1 MSIIVITYNLIGEI
15 MTRFF
20 FFLVGFGFTLIGF
33 IYIIIYLNLTT
44 IGYNFLEYVK
54 FIIRRPE
61 CLIAIIGLIL
71 MYFSVPKE
79 EKDELHIR
87 YFTKF

>member
-1 MSIIVITYNLIGEI
+1 

-20 FFLVGFGFTLIGF
+20 FFLVGFGFTLIGS

-61 CLIAIIGLIL
+61 CLIFIIGIILIVL
-71 MYFSVPKE
+71 SLPKE

-87 YFTKF
+87 YFSKL

>member
-1 MSIIVITYNLIGEI
+1 

-20 FFLVGFGFTLIGF
+20 FFLVGFGFTLIGS

-44 IGYNFLEYVK
+44 IGYNFLEYVN

-61 CLIAIIGLIL
+61 CLVFIIGVILIIWSL
-71 MYFSVPKE
+71 PME

-87 YFTKF
+87 YFSKL

>member
-1 MSIIVITYNLIGEI
+1 

-20 FFLVGFGFTLIGF
+20 FFLVGFGFTLIGS

-44 IGYNFLEYVK
+44 IGYNFLEYVN

-61 CLIAIIGLIL
+61 CLVFIIWSL
-71 MYFSVPKE
+71 PRE

-87 YFTKF
+87 YFSKL

>member
-1 MSIIVITYNLIGEI
+1 
-15 MTRFF
+15 MTTFF
-20 FFLVGFGFTLIGF
+20 FFLVGFGFTLIGS

-61 CLIAIIGLIL
+61 CLIFIIGIILIVL
-71 MYFSVPKE
+71 SLPRE

-87 YFTKF
+87 YFSKL

>member
-1 MSIIVITYNLIGEI
+1 

-20 FFLVGFGFTLIGF
+20 FFLVGFGFTLIGS

-61 CLIAIIGLIL
+61 CLVFIIGIILIVL
-71 MYFSVPKE
+71 SLPRE

-87 YFTKF
+87 YFSKL